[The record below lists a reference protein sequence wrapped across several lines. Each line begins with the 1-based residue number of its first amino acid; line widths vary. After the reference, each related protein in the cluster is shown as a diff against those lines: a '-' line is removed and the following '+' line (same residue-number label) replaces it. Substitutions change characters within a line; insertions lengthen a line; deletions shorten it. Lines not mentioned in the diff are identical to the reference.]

1 LVISSAFV
9 IRISPLSEFVF
20 IRGDPWSMKRRSALH
35 FVLIIGIANFF
46 ADFTYEGARGVIGPF
61 LGSLGASAAIV
72 GFVAGL
78 GELMGYGLRSVS
90 GYLADKSHRHWAFAF
105 VGYTINMLAVPALAL
120 AGRWPLAATLVV
132 AERTGR
138 GIRKPTV
145 EAMLSYAGRS
155 IGAGWVFGLNAALDQ
170 AGATIGP
177 LLMALVLYLNG
188 GYRTGFGILMVP
200 AVLCLAILV
209 AARLLHP
216 RPHELEE
223 GTGHTFATTNLTH
236 AYWIYLAAGAL
247 IAAGFADFALIGFHF
262 QKVNSVPGNLIP
274 VFYAV
279 AMAGSAVASIPLG
292 RIFDRF
298 GPNISLFAFLIS
310 AAAAPFV
317 FLGSAYFALIGMIL
331 WGIGM
336 SAQGS
341 LFQAMLT
348 GVIPPQKRS
357 TAFGLFD
364 TGYGIAWFLGSALMG
379 LLYDKSILALVL
391 FSVVLQL
398 AAVPVLFIANKK
410 R

>member
-1 LVISSAFV
+1 
-9 IRISPLSEFVF
+9 
-20 IRGDPWSMKRRSALH
+20 MKNKSALH

-61 LGSLGASAAIV
+61 LGSLGASAAVV

-90 GYLADKSHRHWAFAF
+90 GYFADKSHRHWAFAF
-105 VGYTINMLAVPALAL
+105 LGYAINMLAVPALAL
-120 AGRWPLAATLVV
+120 TRQWPLAASLVV
-132 AERTGR
+132 SERVGR

-155 IGAGWVFGLNAALDQ
+155 IGSGWVFGLNEALDQ

-188 GYRTGFGILMVP
+188 GYRTGFGVLLIP
-200 AVLCLAILV
+200 ALLCVGTLVL
-209 AARLLHP
+209 ARLLHP

-223 GTGHTFATTNLTH
+223 GVGHTFATTNLMQ
-236 AYWIYLAAGAL
+236 AYWIFLAAGAL
-247 IAAGFADFALIGFHF
+247 LAAGFADFALIGFHF
-262 QKVNSVPGNLIP
+262 QKANVMSGKMVP

-279 AMAGSAVASIPLG
+279 AMAASALTSIPLG
-292 RIFDRF
+292 RLFDRL
-298 GPNISLFAFLIS
+298 GPNVSLFAFLIS
-310 AAAAPFV
+310 GAAAPFI
-317 FLGSAYFALIGMIL
+317 FLGTSIFALVGMIF

-364 TGYGIAWFLGSALMG
+364 TGYGIAWFVGSAAMG
-379 LLYDKSILALVL
+379 LLYDKSIVAVII
-391 FSVVLQL
+391 FSVILQL
-398 AAVPVLFIANKK
+398 AAIPVLFVANNQ

>member
-1 LVISSAFV
+1 MRNA
-9 IRISPLSEFVF
+9 
-20 IRGDPWSMKRRSALH
+20 ALR

-46 ADFTYEGARGVIGPF
+46 ADFTYEGARGILGPF

-90 GYLADKSHRHWAFAF
+90 GYFADKSHRHWAFAF
-105 VGYTINMLAVPALAL
+105 VGYTVNLLAVPVLAL
-120 AGRWPLAATLVV
+120 ATRWPLAATLVV

-145 EAMLSYAGRS
+145 EAMLSYAGKS
-155 IGAGWVFGLNAALDQ
+155 IGAGWVFGLNEALDQ

-177 LLMALVLYLNG
+177 LLMALILYLNG
-188 GYRTGFGILMVP
+188 GFRTGFAVLLIP
-200 AVLCLAILV
+200 ALLCLAILV

-216 RPHELEE
+216 PPHELEQGAE
-223 GTGHTFATTNLTH
+223 HTFATTKLTCP
-236 AYWIYLAAGAL
+236 YWIYLAAGLL

-262 QKVNSVPGNLIP
+262 HKANTVSPNLIP

-279 AMAGSAVASIPLG
+279 AMASSAIASIPLG
-292 RIFDRF
+292 RLFDRF

-317 FLGSAYFALIGMIL
+317 FLGTSVAALIGMVF
-331 WGIGM
+331 WGIGI

-341 LFQAMLT
+341 LLQAMLI

-364 TGYGIAWFLGSALMG
+364 TGYGIAWFLGSAVMG
-379 LLYDKSILALVL
+379 LLYDRSIVAVAL
-391 FSVVLQL
+391 FSVSLQL
-398 AAVPVLFIANKK
+398 AALPIFFIANKM

>member
-1 LVISSAFV
+1 M
-9 IRISPLSEFVF
+9 RN
-20 IRGDPWSMKRRSALH
+20 RSALH

-46 ADFTYEGARGVIGPF
+46 ADFTYEGARGIIGPF

-78 GELMGYGLRSVS
+78 GELMGYGLRSIS
-90 GYLADKSHRHWAFAF
+90 GYFADKSHRHWAFAF
-105 VGYTINMLAVPALAL
+105 VGYAVNMLAVPALAL
-120 AGRWPLAATLVV
+120 PGRWPLAAGLVV
-132 AERTGR
+132 AERVGR

-145 EAMLSYAGRS
+145 EAMLSYAGKS
-155 IGAGWVFGLNAALDQ
+155 IGAGWVFGLNEALDQ

-188 GYRTGFGILMVP
+188 GYRTGFAVLLIP
-200 AVLCLAILV
+200 ALLCLAVLV

-223 GTGHTFATTNLTH
+223 GAGHTLATTNLTRP
-236 AYWIYLAAGAL
+236 YWIYLTAGAL

-262 QKVNSVPGNLIP
+262 HKANTVPANLIP

-279 AMAGSAVASIPLG
+279 AMASSAVVSIPLG
-292 RIFDRF
+292 RLFDRF
-298 GPNISLFAFLIS
+298 GANVSLFSFFIS
-310 AAAAPFV
+310 AASAPLV
-317 FLGSAYFALIGMIL
+317 FLGGSVSAFIGMIA

-348 GVIPPQKRS
+348 GVIPAKKRS

-364 TGYGIAWFLGSALMG
+364 TGYGIAWFLGSAIMG
-379 LLYDKSILALVL
+379 LLYEKSILA
-391 FSVVLQL
+391 VVLL
-398 AAVPVLFIANKK
+398 SVALEIAALPILFIATRRK
-410 R
+410 

>member
-1 LVISSAFV
+1 
-9 IRISPLSEFVF
+9 
-20 IRGDPWSMKRRSALH
+20 MKSRSALQ
-35 FVLIIGIANFF
+35 FVVIVGIANFF
-46 ADFTYEGARGVIGPF
+46 ADFTYEGARGIVGPF
-61 LGSLGASAAIV
+61 LSSLGASAAIV

-78 GELMGYGLRSVS
+78 GELMGYGLRAVS
-90 GYLADKSHRHWAFAF
+90 GYFADKSHRHWAFAF
-105 VGYTINMLAVPALAL
+105 VGYTVNLLAVPALAL
-120 AGRWPLAATLVV
+120 ATRWPLAATLVV

-145 EAMLSYAGRS
+145 EAMLSYAGKS
-155 IGAGWVFGLNAALDQ
+155 IGAGWVFGLNEALDQ

-177 LLMALVLYLNG
+177 LVMALILYFNG
-188 GYRTGFGILMVP
+188 GFRTGFGVLLIP
-200 AVLCLAILV
+200 ALLCLAILV
-209 AARLLHP
+209 AARSLHP
-216 RPHELEE
+216 CPHELEQGAE
-223 GTGHTFATTNLTH
+223 HTFATTKLTR
-236 AYWIYLAAGAL
+236 AYWIYLGAGSL

-262 QKVNSVPGNLIP
+262 HKANTVSSNLIP

-279 AMAGSAVASIPLG
+279 AMASSAIASIPLG
-292 RIFDRF
+292 RLFDRF

-317 FLGSAYFALIGMIL
+317 FLGTSVAALIGMVF

-341 LFQAMLT
+341 LLQAMLT

-364 TGYGIAWFLGSALMG
+364 TGYGIAWFLGSAAMG
-379 LLYDKSILALVL
+379 LLYDRSIVAVAL
-391 FSVVLQL
+391 FSVSLQL
-398 AAVPVLFIANKK
+398 AALPFFFIANKK

>member
-1 LVISSAFV
+1 M
-9 IRISPLSEFVF
+9 RN
-20 IRGDPWSMKRRSALH
+20 RSALH

-46 ADFTYEGARGVIGPF
+46 ADFTYEGARGIIGPF
-61 LGSLGASAAIV
+61 LGSLGASAAVV
-72 GFVAGL
+72 GFIAGF

-90 GYLADKSHRHWAFAF
+90 GYFADKSHKHWAFAF
-105 VGYTINMLAVPALAL
+105 LGYAINMLAVPALAL
-120 AGRWPLAATLVV
+120 TRQWPLAATLVIS
-132 AERTGR
+132 ERLGR

-155 IGAGWVFGLNAALDQ
+155 IGAGWVFGLNEALDQ

-177 LLMALVLYLNG
+177 LVMALILYLHG
-188 GYRTGFGILMVP
+188 GYQTGFGTLLIP
-200 AVLCLAILV
+200 ALLCLATLV
-209 AARLLHP
+209 LARLLHP
-216 RPHELEE
+216 RPHELEK
-223 GTGHTFATTNLTH
+223 GAGHTFATTNLTS
-236 AYWIYLAAGAL
+236 AYWTYFVAGAL
-247 IAAGFADFALIGFHF
+247 LAAGFADFALIGFHF
-262 QKVNSVPGNLIP
+262 QKANVMRGNLIP

-279 AMAGSAVASIPLG
+279 AMAASALASIPLG
-292 RIFDRF
+292 RLFDRL
-298 GPNISLFAFLIS
+298 GPNVSLFAFLIS

-317 FLGSAYFALIGMIL
+317 FLGTSAFALVGMIF

-364 TGYGIAWFLGSALMG
+364 TGYGIAWFLGSGTMG
-379 LLYDKSILALVL
+379 LLYDKSILAVVL
-391 FSVVLQL
+391 FSVILQI
-398 AAVPVLFIANKK
+398 AAVPVLFIANKA